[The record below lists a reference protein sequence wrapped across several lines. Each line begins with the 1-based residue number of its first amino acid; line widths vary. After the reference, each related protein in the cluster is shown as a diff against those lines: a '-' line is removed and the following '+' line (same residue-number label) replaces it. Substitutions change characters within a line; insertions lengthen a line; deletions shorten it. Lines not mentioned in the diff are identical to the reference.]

1 MADELVPAAAG
12 RGRFRRTLLWLTTI
26 TVPVLCVEMSG
37 FALTRI
43 KPQLFDERTPFLAT
57 LRPENFARFKAGSAS
72 RLLGWDNPPGRTVKQ
87 RNCAQADITYTFDED
102 HLRVHNDRPARNATV
117 LIAGDSY
124 TEGEEVEDSETFP
137 AVVERTLGVAVAN
150 LGVGGYGP
158 DQALLK
164 LEALADR
171 FPQARVAVLAI
182 IYDDLRRMLNSYRP
196 VLSGN
201 TGIKFG
207 LKPYMRDGQFQ
218 EIPGGDP
225 FLDFASFL
233 AAANLAF
240 DEDYWRRPR
249 ARPPYSAAAIDAAL
263 SPTNWIPTIH
273 QNLMQGQSQMSC
285 FSPSSRFV
293 RACARSTTGSSGW
306 RNRAILRRWLS
317 SSQPTFRTSAAAN
330 SPLRPQRAPTGRR
343 SRSAMSVAT
352 STGAAIAARP
362 ATPTSTAT
370 G

>member
-1 MADELVPAAAG
+1 
-12 RGRFRRTLLWLTTI
+12 
-26 TVPVLCVEMSG
+26 MSG

-249 ARPPYSAAAIDAAL
+249 ARPPYSAAVIDAAL

-273 QNLMQGQSQMSC
+273 QNLMQGQSQNEL
-285 FSPSSRFV
+285 FFTLEPV
-293 RACARSTTGSSGW
+293 RSGL
-306 RNRAILRRWLS
+306 RAIYDRLIRLAQSRNLAPVVVFI
-317 SSQPTFRTSAAAN
+317 PTDVSD
-330 SPLRPQRAPTGRR
+330 QRSGEL
-343 SRSAMSVAT
+343 
-352 STGAAIAARP
+352 AIAA
-362 ATPTSTAT
+362 ATGSHWQAITFRNVGRDFDWSRYRGPTCHPNVDGYRMIGLDVAKLVKPLLQSTA
-370 G
+370 GRPSELR